1 MTLLDAL
8 HRATYRAGHRAAR
21 LWWRLRRP
29 RTAGTSVAVW
39 AGGRLLVV
47 RTSYRRRLDL
57 PGGGLRPGEPPRQG
71 AARELGEE
79 VGIVVHPTLLEE
91 QAALAF
97 TEDHRR
103 IREILFVWRAETAPP
118 LRVDRREI
126 VWAGFV
132 RPAELQGRALSPA
145 LRAAL
150 KAAPAALTGG

>member
-8 HRATYRAGHRAAR
+8 HRGTYRAGHRAAR

-29 RTAGTSVAVW
+29 RAVGASVAVW
-39 AGGRLLVV
+39 AEGCLLVV
-47 RTSYRRRLDL
+47 RTSYRHRLDL
-57 PGGGLRPGEPPRQG
+57 PGGGLRPGEPPRLG

-79 VGIVVHPTLLEE
+79 VGIVVDPALLEE
-91 QAALAF
+91 AAPVAF

-103 IREILFVWRAETAPP
+103 IREVLFVWRAAASPP
-118 LRVDRREI
+118 LRIDRREI

-132 RPAELQGRALSPA
+132 RPGELQGRALSPA